1 MFRVVLLFSC
11 SIAISNSAPNSTI
24 IVMVSIGVITFFDG
38 DIQAI
43 LIYLGIL
50 IMLGGAAL
58 NDKLTKLQNDDFE
71 DNQ

>member
-1 MFRVVLLFSC
+1 MFRVVLFFSC
-11 SIAISNSAPNSTI
+11 SIAISDSAPNSTI
-24 IVMVSIGVITFFDG
+24 IVMVSSGVINFFDG